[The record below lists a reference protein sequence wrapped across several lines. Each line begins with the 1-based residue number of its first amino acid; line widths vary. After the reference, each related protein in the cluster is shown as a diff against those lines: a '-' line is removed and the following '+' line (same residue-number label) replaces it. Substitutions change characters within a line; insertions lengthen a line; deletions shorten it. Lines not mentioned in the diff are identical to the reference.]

1 MVRLSRKPRV
11 KRDYDELK
19 HSIIEEITEQS
30 ASERRTYNTQSANPL
45 PRFFFEPAR
54 PESNEFLA
62 DMFTQMEVD
71 SVGSVI
77 LVWIRL
83 AMGVG
88 ALTLPYYVSTFGLV
102 WGSLAI
108 LIAGLMTLDSYL
120 NVIEAAEMT
129 EKTDY
134 PSLVSF
140 LLGNVG

>member
-11 KRDYDELK
+11 RRDYEDLK

-30 ASERRTYNTQSANPL
+30 ASERKIHLTASLLLL
-45 PRFFFEPAR
+45 PKLAFEPSK
-54 PESNEFLA
+54 PESNEFLS
-62 DMFTQMEVD
+62 DMFTQMNVD
-71 SVGSVI
+71 SVRSVI

-88 ALTLPYYVSTFGLV
+88 ALTLPYYVSTYGLF

-120 NVIEAAEMT
+120 NVIEAAEMA

-140 LLGNVG
+140 LLGNVI

>member
-11 KRDYDELK
+11 QRDFDDLK

-30 ASERRTYNTQSANPL
+30 ASERKTHITASMQLLPKSA
-45 PRFFFEPAR
+45 FEPIQ

-62 DMFTQMEVD
+62 DMFTQMKVD
-71 SVGSVI
+71 SVSSVI

-88 ALTLPYYVSTFGLV
+88 ALTLPYYVSTYGLV

-140 LLGNVG
+140 LLGDVH

>member
-11 KRDYDELK
+11 RRDYEDLK

-30 ASERRTYNTQSANPL
+30 ASERKTHLTASLLLL
-45 PRFFFEPAR
+45 PKLAFEPAKL
-54 PESNEFLA
+54 ESNEFLS
-62 DMFTQMEVD
+62 DMFTQMNVD
-71 SVGSVI
+71 SVRSVI

-88 ALTLPYYVSTFGLV
+88 ALTLPYYVSTYGLF

-120 NVIEAAEMT
+120 NVIEAAEMA

-140 LLGNVG
+140 LLGNVL